1 VVNLRRM
8 LLYSLVLV
16 FIMVTSIAYSETI
29 MIKGQGNVLSV
40 QIDDG
45 SCIEF
50 KMEVKENK
58 VTLSDG
64 KTVVQGMSEYKF
76 WRPCGEKKWTKY
88 EKTTSLPGSAMRP
101 SKHKIYRVPRDKQT

>member
-16 FIMVTSIAYSETI
+16 FMGTSIAYSETI

-88 EKTTSLPGSAMRP
+88 EKTKSSGSAMRP
-101 SKHKIYRVPRDKQT
+101 SKYKIYRVPRDKQT